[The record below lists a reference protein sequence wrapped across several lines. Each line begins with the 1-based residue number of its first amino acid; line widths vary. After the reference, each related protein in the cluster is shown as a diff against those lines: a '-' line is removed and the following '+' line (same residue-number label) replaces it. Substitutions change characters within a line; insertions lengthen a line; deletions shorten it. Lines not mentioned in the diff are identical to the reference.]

1 MLHSETSIVS
11 KGNTIPEEDRVYD
24 QDKSNFF
31 SHNDKEYWVIDS
43 PDLRVLIE
51 VILNFGMTKP
61 KKDFLDKYTNSP
73 VKDNETQ
80 SVTSEKG
87 QSETETEKVEKK
99 GKRKS
104 K

>member
-1 MLHSETSIVS
+1 
-11 KGNTIPEEDRVYD
+11 
-24 QDKSNFF
+24 
-31 SHNDKEYWVIDS
+31 
-43 PDLRVLIE
+43 
-51 VILNFGMTKP
+51 MTKP